1 MQPNAKN
8 GAHRQEWSCTCRAQ
22 NDAFRN
28 DVVETV
34 MSSIDRICTRRKL
47 VCLVEHV
54 HDAGAVQCSPA
65 LVQALTEAV
74 RVSEQASNSR
84 RLHVFSRAD
93 SECMLCIDM
102 LDARYL
108 CWHSV

>member
-1 MQPNAKN
+1 
-8 GAHRQEWSCTCRAQ
+8 
-22 NDAFRN
+22 
-28 DVVETV
+28 

-47 VCLVEHV
+47 VCLVERV

-65 LVQALTEAV
+65 LVQALIKAV

-93 SECMLCIDM
+93 SRCTLCIDM
-102 LDARYL
+102 LAA
-108 CWHSV
+108 